1 MSNNN
6 LDTIISL
13 PLVSDKNFE
22 ISSLLKMLGNSD
34 IITQFIILLLV
45 SASIIS
51 IAVILN
57 KYFQYSA
64 LNYKLKLFEQDFWSG
79 QSLHQSY
86 SRVKK
91 FSNNPCVAIFGAGME
106 EADTPNTIGDIN
118 LRSSMILTAMHV
130 ARNKEVDKLEKSL
143 TILATIGSYTPFV
156 GLFGMIWGVINSF
169 QSISTAKHV
178 SIAVIAPGMSEAL
191 FITAIGIA
199 VALPASVFYNI
210 LSNKLNAIIN
220 KLDDLTSELHLALI
234 KENFSC

>member
-1 MSNNN
+1 MNENNFDN
-6 LDTIISL
+6 IISL

-22 ISSLLKMLGNSD
+22 ISSLLKMLSNSD
-34 IITQFIILLLV
+34 IITQFIILLLLTASVV
-45 SASIIS
+45 SVAI
-51 IAVILN
+51 ILN

-64 LNYKLKLFEQDFWSG
+64 LNYKLKLFEQDFWAG
-79 QSLHQSY
+79 QALHQSY

-91 FSNNPCVAIFGAGME
+91 FSNNPCVAIFRAGME
-106 EADTPNTIGDIN
+106 ETEVSSTVGDIN
-118 LRSSMILTAMHV
+118 LRSSMVFTAMNV

-169 QSISTAKHV
+169 QSISSAKHI
-178 SIAVIAPGMSEAL
+178 SIAVVAPGMSEAL

-210 LSNKLNAIIN
+210 LSNKLNTIIN
-220 KLDDLTSELHLALI
+220 KLDDFTSELHLTLI
-234 KENFSC
+234 KENFVR